1 MRNSMVTRRR
11 VLGLAGA
18 VWTTTLAGCETLTD
32 DESPPTTEP
41 VYDHLEDRSM
51 YVAADVDLE
60 VPPSVPTVDVRGEA
74 DLFLLPAEPHVSAA
88 TAIDWLDEGLVVA
101 LVGDGAQ
108 ETWIDW
114 QQTEASGDAFGGAGY
129 AESEPPPDL
138 LALVPDRDGVT
149 GHNYTWASG
158 YDDSDVLEG
167 LNEALGRE

>member
-1 MRNSMVTRRR
+1 MHNSMATRRR

-32 DESPPTTEP
+32 DESQPTTEP

-60 VPPSVPTVDVRGEA
+60 VPPSIPTVDVRGEA

-114 QQTEASGDAFGGAGY
+114 QQTEAYGDAFGGPATRRASRRRTSSPSFRTGT
-129 AESEPPPDL
+129 ASP
-138 LALVPDRDGVT
+138 ATTTRGRVATTTVT
-149 GHNYTWASG
+149 CSRA
-158 YDDSDVLEG
+158 
-167 LNEALGRE
+167 